1 MGVWTKEFDYELAPE
16 RIAQVPAE
24 PRDSSRLLD
33 TRDMS
38 DHRFTDLPDLLEAGD
53 LVVVNRSRVRAARLT
68 GVKASTGGRVEALL
82 LGPLTDDRW
91 RAMVRPARRLQLGS
105 VLDFGPITATVDEGP
120 SQGIVILHMK
130 AEGDLEDVISRIGTV
145 PLPPYVTAELP
156 DPERYQTIFA
166 REVGSAAAPTAG
178 LHFTE
183 DVVARLDE
191 RGIQTFTL
199 ALRVGLDT
207 FRPITTDRVEDHQI
221 HTEEFAIPEPT
232 RRAINACRG
241 RVVAVGTTVVRALE
255 SDPEQSSTGLFIT
268 PGFEFKT
275 VDMLVTNFH
284 LPRTSLLVLLAA
296 FMGPRWRDTYG
307 IALERD
313 YRFAS
318 FGDAMLAE
326 RQ

>member
-1 MGVWTKEFDYELAPE
+1 LAPE

-38 DHRFTDLPDLLEAGD
+38 DHRFADLPELLKPGD
-53 LVVVNRSRVRAARLT
+53 VVVVNRSRVRAARLA
-68 GVKASTGGRVEALL
+68 GVKASTGGKVEALL
-82 LGPLTDDRW
+82 LGPLADDRW
-91 RAMVRPARRLQLGS
+91 RAIVRPARRLPLGS
-105 VLDFGPITATVDEGP
+105 VLHFGPITATVDEGP
-120 SQGIVILHMK
+120 SEGIVILHMK
-130 AEGDLEDVISRIGTV
+130 AEGDLEDVIARIGKV
-145 PLPPYVTAELP
+145 PLPPYVTAELA

-183 DVVARLDE
+183 GLVARLEE
-191 RGIQTFTL
+191 RGIQTFPL
-199 ALRVGLDT
+199 ELRVGLDT
-207 FRPITTDRVEDHQI
+207 FRPITTDRVEDHHV
-221 HTEEFAIPEPT
+221 HTEEFSIPEST
-232 RRAINACRG
+232 RRGISACRG

-255 SDPEQSSTGLFIT
+255 SDPEQSTTGLFIT

-275 VDMLVTNFH
+275 VDMMVTNFH